1 MNLTGE
7 NYVQECLVETE
18 HIAHYKDNKT
28 RVVLVAFMPVKEI
41 TNIFIAVNLYFIYPD
56 GCLCPSLCLNVL
68 IRKQEYYCT

>member
-28 RVVLVAFMPVKEI
+28 RVVLVAFMTVKEI
-41 TNIFIAVNLYFIYPD
+41 TNIFITVNLYFCKCIKIPLFILMAAYVPHF
-56 GCLCPSLCLNVL
+56 VL
-68 IRKQEYYCT
+68 MF